1 MIPNILNSSR
11 EKKLSKRSRERR
23 WTTGLEKGQLSLSF
37 NHDPLVADDNS
48 IRLSQVR
55 GKRGGKVQQVKRDKK
70 LINIKV
76 IILYK
81 QDRNAR
87 GCCCF

>member
-55 GKRGGKVQQVKRDKK
+55 GKKEESTTSETRQKADK
-70 LINIKV
+70 
-76 IILYK
+76 YK
-81 QDRNAR
+81 SHYTV
-87 GCCCF
+87 

>member
-55 GKRGGKVQQVKRDKK
+55 GKKEEKYNK
-70 LINIKV
+70 
-76 IILYK
+76 
-81 QDRNAR
+81 
-87 GCCCF
+87 